1 MLKLLLT
8 LLGWTLAHT
17 PEALLRAFA
26 AALGDAVFFLLPR
39 RRRIALSNLSHAF
52 PDRPR
57 AWRHG
62 IGRESCRRLIETGL
76 FSLATP
82 FLGEA
87 RLREILRLAP
97 DLPAAFAAHREH
109 PQATL
114 FCSPHIAYWEAQ
126 TAQALLLPPPFPEF
140 GIIYRPLD
148 NPAADA
154 LVRRSR
160 ERFGMRLLSRKTG
173 FQEALKIL
181 RRQGF
186 VGVLFDQ
193 NAGLQGA
200 LTTLFGRVCSTTELP
215 GLMAEKFS
223 GRVYGVYP
231 RRLGFWRVELNVVPV
246 PADGTCAGTTV
257 ALNRWLEGLLTSDE
271 NVCASWLWSHDRWRN
286 QDIPAR
292 RFRLEAKRNL
302 LAADS
307 AARGLTEL
315 PRRTRLWVRL
325 PNWLGD
331 VVMALPLLRALHAS
345 RPDAEITLIGNAA
358 FAPLVQSWGMADRY
372 EPLPPHGIGYFRHFW
387 RQRRAYPDV
396 YLLFTNSLRG
406 DLEAWLTR
414 CPQRFG
420 LVRPGKPRP
429 LLSHAYRVPADFDEQ
444 HHHQLELWENFL
456 RHFGLAGAPDF
467 TPLRSEIPAPY
478 SAVSHP
484 SSALRPPS
492 TVHCPL
498 PSALRPLPSPV
509 SSPSSAIGL
518 ITGSEN
524 NPAKRWPIPHWRALI
539 EAFPQQRFVLFGT
552 AGDAA
557 ITHEVAAGFP
567 PERVTDL
574 AGQTDLPG
582 FAARL
587 GGCALL
593 VTNDTG
599 GMHLANALGVPLIA
613 LFGPTNPVRTGPV
626 FQAPRRLLQPP
637 AGTALAD
644 LAPATVIA
652 AVQEYLNPSPL

>member
-1 MLKLLLT
+1 VLKLLLT

-17 PEALLRAFA
+17 PEALLRALA

-39 RRRIALSNLSHAF
+39 RRRIVLSNLSHAF

-57 AWRHG
+57 AWQHRV
-62 IGRESCRRLIETGL
+62 GRASCRRLVETGL

-87 RLREILRLAP
+87 RLRTILRLSP

-126 TAQALLLPPPFPEF
+126 TAQALLLPQPLPEF

-154 LVRRSR
+154 LVKRSR

-246 PADGTCAGTTV
+246 PTDGTSAGTTI

-286 QDIPAR
+286 QDIPAI

-307 AARGLTEL
+307 AARGWPAL

-331 VVMALPLLRALHAS
+331 VVMVLPLLRALRAS
-345 RPDAEITLIGNAA
+345 RPDAEIALIGKAA
-358 FAPLVQSWGMADRY
+358 FAPLVQTWSVADRY
-372 EPLPPHGIGYFRHFW
+372 EPLPPHGVGYFRHFW
-387 RQRRAYPDV
+387 RQRHAYPDI

-444 HHHQLELWENFL
+444 QHHQLELWENFL
-456 RHFGLAGAPDF
+456 RHFGLAVGPDF
-467 TPLRSEIPAPY
+467 TPLP
-478 SAVSHP
+478 SAIR
-484 SSALRPPS
+484 RPP
-492 TVHCPL
+492 
-498 PSALRPLPSPV
+498 
-509 SSPSSAIGL
+509 SAIGL

-524 NPAKRWPIPHWRALI
+524 TPAKRWPIPHWHALI
-539 EAFPQQRFVLFGT
+539 EAFPRQRFVLFGT
-552 AGDAA
+552 ANDAA
-557 ITHEVAAGFP
+557 ITREVAAGFP
-567 PERVTDL
+567 SGRVTDL
-574 AGQTDLPG
+574 AGQTDLPA
-582 FAARL
+582 FAAQL
-587 GGCALL
+587 SACALL

-626 FQAPRRLLQPP
+626 FHAPLRLLQPASGP
-637 AGTALAD
+637 ALAD
-644 LAPATVIA
+644 LAPASVIA
-652 AVQEYLNPSPL
+652 AVQEQLALPSA

>member
-1 MLKLLLT
+1 VLKLLLT
-8 LLGWTLAHT
+8 LLGWTIAHT
-17 PEALLRAFA
+17 PEALLRGFA

-39 RRRIALSNLSHAF
+39 RRRIVLSNLSHAF

-57 AWRHG
+57 AWRHRV
-62 IGRESCRRLIETGL
+62 GRASCRRLVETGL

-87 RLREILRLAP
+87 RLRTILRLSP
-97 DLPAAFAAHREH
+97 DLPAVFAAHGEH
-109 PQATL
+109 PRATL

-126 TAQALLLPPPFPEF
+126 TAQALLLPAPLPEF

-154 LVRRSR
+154 LVKRSR
-160 ERFGMRLLSRKTG
+160 ERFGMRLLSRKAG

-231 RRLGFWRVELNVVPV
+231 RRLGFWRVELNAVPV
-246 PADGTCAGTTV
+246 PTDGTCAGTTI
-257 ALNRWLEGLLTSDE
+257 ALNRWLEGLLTRDE

-292 RFRLEAKRNL
+292 RLRLEAKRNL
-302 LAADS
+302 LAADG
-307 AARGLTEL
+307 AARGWSAL

-331 VVMALPLLRALHAS
+331 VVMTLPLLRALRAS
-345 RPDAEITLIGNAA
+345 RPDAEITLIGKAA
-358 FAPLVQSWGMADRY
+358 FAPLVQTWGVADRY
-372 EPLPPHGIGYFRHFW
+372 EPLPPHGLGYFHHFW

-420 LVRPGKPRP
+420 LLRPGKLRP
-429 LLSHAYRVPADFDEQ
+429 LLSHAYCVPADFDEQ
-444 HHHQLELWENFL
+444 QHHQLELWENFL
-456 RHFGLAGAPDF
+456 RHFGLAAPPDF
-467 TPLRSEIPAPY
+467 TPLLSEIRD
-478 SAVSHP
+478 SKSK
-484 SSALRPPS
+484 
-492 TVHCPL
+492 
-498 PSALRPLPSPV
+498 
-509 SSPSSAIGL
+509 IGL
-518 ITGSEN
+518 IAGSEN
-524 NPAKRWPIPHWRALI
+524 TPAKRWPVTHWRTLI
-539 EAFPQQRFVLFGT
+539 EAFPPQHFVLLGT
-552 AGDAA
+552 AKDAA
-557 ITHEVAAGFP
+557 ITHEVAAGFA

-587 GGCALL
+587 GDCALL

-613 LFGPTNPVRTGPV
+613 LFGPTNSVRTGPV
-626 FQAPRRLLQPP
+626 FHAPRHLLQPP
-637 AGTALAD
+637 VGTVLAD
-644 LAPATVIA
+644 LPPATVIA
-652 AVQEYLNPSPL
+652 AVQDTLHASPL